1 MSSSNESTIE
11 KEKEIENK
19 SEKIYIKYFL
29 IGDIDT
35 SKIITEYI
43 TNLITTKEKK
53 NAIQIFKRLC
63 KSTERRYEENNII
76 TAKQN
81 KYFFSL
87 FQPSIVF
94 IAYALDTYPQTL
106 IFELFENLRKNNI
119 LSMIN
124 EETKEL
130 NPNGRQNLKQMIE
143 NYQANEKIKRFE
155 EIKKDIADVKIEVKK
170 NINKMID
177 NINNVE
183 NLEDRAKELNEESKE
198 YMENA
203 IYDKKITWWQNA
215 KLRIII
221 LSILVII
228 VVGILWYILYFLHL
242 IL

>member
-81 KYFFSL
+81 KYFF
-87 FQPSIVF
+87 
-94 IAYALDTYPQTL
+94 
-106 IFELFENLRKNNI
+106 
-119 LSMIN
+119 
-124 EETKEL
+124 
-130 NPNGRQNLKQMIE
+130 
-143 NYQANEKIKRFE
+143 
-155 EIKKDIADVKIEVKK
+155 
-170 NINKMID
+170 
-177 NINNVE
+177 
-183 NLEDRAKELNEESKE
+183 
-198 YMENA
+198 
-203 IYDKKITWWQNA
+203 
-215 KLRIII
+215 
-221 LSILVII
+221 
-228 VVGILWYILYFLHL
+228 LYFNQA
-242 IL
+242 

>member
-183 NLEDRAKELNEESKE
+183 NLEDKAKELNEESKE

-228 VVGILWYILYFLHL
+228 VVGILWYIL
-242 IL
+242 

>member
-198 YMENA
+198 YMENS

-228 VVGILWYILYFLHL
+228 VVGILWYVL
-242 IL
+242 

>member
-1 MSSSNESTIE
+1 MSSPNESTIE

-228 VVGILWYILYFLHL
+228 VVGILWYVL
-242 IL
+242 

>member
-198 YMENA
+198 YIENA

-228 VVGILWYILYFLHL
+228 VVGILWYVL
-242 IL
+242 

>member
-53 NAIQIFKRLC
+53 NAIQLFQRLC
-63 KSTERRYEENNII
+63 ESTERRYEENNII

-228 VVGILWYILYFLHL
+228 VVGILWYVL
-242 IL
+242 

>member
-203 IYDKKITWWQNA
+203 VYDKKITWWQNA

-228 VVGILWYILYFLHL
+228 VVGILWYIL
-242 IL
+242 

>member
-1 MSSSNESTIE
+1 MSSSNESTI
-11 KEKEIENK
+11 EKEIENK

-53 NAIQIFKRLC
+53 NAIQIFKHLC

-228 VVGILWYILYFLHL
+228 VVGILWYVL
-242 IL
+242 

>member
-183 NLEDRAKELNEESKE
+183 NLEDKAKELNEESKE

-228 VVGILWYILYFLHL
+228 VVGILWYVL
-242 IL
+242 

>member
-143 NYQANEKIKRFE
+143 NYQGNEKIKRFE

-228 VVGILWYILYFLHL
+228 VVGILWYVL
-242 IL
+242 

>member
-130 NPNGRQNLKQMIE
+130 NPSGRQNLKQMIE

-228 VVGILWYILYFLHL
+228 VVGILWYIL
-242 IL
+242 

>member
-228 VVGILWYILYFLHL
+228 VVGILWYVL
-242 IL
+242 

>member
-203 IYDKKITWWQNA
+203 KYDKKITWWQNA

-228 VVGILWYILYFLHL
+228 VVGILWYVL
-242 IL
+242 

>member
-1 MSSSNESTIE
+1 MSSSETEQSSEKAIESTQ
-11 KEKEIENK
+11 K
-19 SEKIYIKYFL
+19 KIYIKYFL

-130 NPNGRQNLKQMIE
+130 NPNRRQNLKQMIE

-228 VVGILWYILYFLHL
+228 VVGILWYVL
-242 IL
+242 

>member
-1 MSSSNESTIE
+1 MSSSETEQSSEKIIESTQ
-11 KEKEIENK
+11 K
-19 SEKIYIKYFL
+19 KIYIKYFL

-63 KSTERRYEENNII
+63 KSTEKRYEENNII

-228 VVGILWYILYFLHL
+228 VVGILWYVL
-242 IL
+242 

>member
-1 MSSSNESTIE
+1 MSSSETEQSSEKTIDSAS
-11 KEKEIENK
+11 K
-19 SEKIYIKYFL
+19 KIYIKYFL

-221 LSILVII
+221 LSIIVII
-228 VVGILWYILYFLHL
+228 VVGILWYIL
-242 IL
+242 

>member
-130 NPNGRQNLKQMIE
+130 NQNGRQNLKQMIE

-228 VVGILWYILYFLHL
+228 VVGILWYVL
-242 IL
+242 

>member
-221 LSILVII
+221 LSIIVII
-228 VVGILWYILYFLHL
+228 VVGILWYVL
-242 IL
+242 

>member
-130 NPNGRQNLKQMIE
+130 NPSGRQNLKQMIE

-228 VVGILWYILYFLHL
+228 VVGILWYVL
-242 IL
+242 

>member
-11 KEKEIENK
+11 KEKGIENK

-228 VVGILWYILYFLHL
+228 VVGILWYIL
-242 IL
+242 

>member
-1 MSSSNESTIE
+1 MSSSEISTEQNIE
-11 KEKEIENK
+11 IKEKK
-19 SEKIYIKYFL
+19 VYIKYFL
-29 IGDIDT
+29 IGDINT
-35 SKIITEYI
+35 SKTITEYT
-43 TNLITTKEKK
+43 TNLISPKEKK
-53 NAIQIFKRLC
+53 NASQIFTRLC
-63 KSTERRYEENNII
+63 KSNERRYEENNII

-228 VVGILWYILYFLHL
+228 VVGILWYVL
-242 IL
+242 

>member
-1 MSSSNESTIE
+1 MSSSETEQSSEKTIDSAS
-11 KEKEIENK
+11 K
-19 SEKIYIKYFL
+19 KIYIKYFL

-228 VVGILWYILYFLHL
+228 VVGILWYIL
-242 IL
+242 

>member
-177 NINNVE
+177 NINNIE

-228 VVGILWYILYFLHL
+228 VVGILWYIL
-242 IL
+242 

>member
-130 NPNGRQNLKQMIE
+130 NPNGRQNFQH
-143 NYQANEKIKRFE
+143 Y
-155 EIKKDIADVKIEVKK
+155 
-170 NINKMID
+170 
-177 NINNVE
+177 
-183 NLEDRAKELNEESKE
+183 
-198 YMENA
+198 
-203 IYDKKITWWQNA
+203 
-215 KLRIII
+215 
-221 LSILVII
+221 
-228 VVGILWYILYFLHL
+228 
-242 IL
+242 

>member
-19 SEKIYIKYFL
+19 TEKIYIKYFL

-183 NLEDRAKELNEESKE
+183 NLEDKAKELNEESKE

-228 VVGILWYILYFLHL
+228 VVGILWYVL
-242 IL
+242 

>member
-183 NLEDRAKELNEESKE
+183 NLEDRAKELNEESKD

-203 IYDKKITWWQNA
+203 MYDKKITWWQNA

-228 VVGILWYILYFLHL
+228 VVGILWYVL
-242 IL
+242 

>member
-94 IAYALDTYPQTL
+94 IAYALNTYPQTL

-143 NYQANEKIKRFE
+143 NYQANEKTKRFE

-228 VVGILWYILYFLHL
+228 VVGILWYVL
-242 IL
+242 

>member
-1 MSSSNESTIE
+1 
-11 KEKEIENK
+11 
-19 SEKIYIKYFL
+19 
-29 IGDIDT
+29 
-35 SKIITEYI
+35 
-43 TNLITTKEKK
+43 
-53 NAIQIFKRLC
+53 
-63 KSTERRYEENNII
+63 
-76 TAKQN
+76 
-81 KYFFSL
+81 
-87 FQPSIVF
+87 
-94 IAYALDTYPQTL
+94 
-106 IFELFENLRKNNI
+106 
-119 LSMIN
+119 MIN

-228 VVGILWYILYFLHL
+228 VVGILWYVL
-242 IL
+242 

>member
-87 FQPSIVF
+87 YQPSIVF

-228 VVGILWYILYFLHL
+228 VVGILWYVL
-242 IL
+242 

>member
-1 MSSSNESTIE
+1 MSSSLEESMEQTNESKT
-11 KEKEIENK
+11 N
-19 SEKIYIKYFL
+19 KIYIKYFL
-29 IGDIDT
+29 IGDIDS
-35 SKIITEYI
+35 SKIITEYS
-43 TNLITTKEKK
+43 TNLISTKEKK

-76 TAKQN
+76 TAKEN
-81 KYFFSL
+81 KYYFSL
-87 FQPSIVF
+87 FQPSTVF
-94 IAYALDTYPQTL
+94 ISYALDSYPQTL
-106 IFELFENLRKNNI
+106 IFELFENIRKNNI

-143 NYQANEKIKRFE
+143 NYQENEKMKRFE

-228 VVGILWYILYFLHL
+228 VVGILWYVL
-242 IL
+242 

>member
-203 IYDKKITWWQNA
+203 IYDKKITWWQSA
-215 KLRIII
+215 KFRIII
-221 LSILVII
+221 LTIFVFVI
-228 VVGILWYILYFLHL
+228 VGILWYIL
-242 IL
+242 